1 MCLSLAVS
9 PEGSV
14 AATPSFINA
23 NRAQQA
29 VFTCSGVGGP
39 DNMFQWVLTRDGS
52 ITSNTPELSLT
63 STAMIGGDYECTV
76 SNQAGNESA
85 TVSLNGIYCS
95 QIVINVLIY
104 SLYVCSEAGGSTE
117 PSLH

>member
-1 MCLSLAVS
+1 MSLSCAVS

-23 NRAQQA
+23 NRTQQA
-29 VFTCSGVGGP
+29 VFTCSGDGGP

-52 ITSNTPELSLT
+52 ITSNTPELSLA

-85 TVSLNGIYCS
+85 TVSLNGII
-95 QIVINVLIY
+95 IVSSDSN
-104 SLYVCSEAGGSTE
+104 
-117 PSLH
+117 